1 MYDKRSDRVGKAF
14 IALFEDFNPINAG
27 LAGLTVSLD
36 ENAYT
41 FKVEMFGR
49 QFITEMCLLT
59 KDSDVVGYVEYSEIF
74 EGNRRLVDTFQ
85 INSQSY
91 VTDVAGKELI
101 PVQELHPA
109 GDPPRQPHIYLS
121 GFVTLPGVTAKSVIT
136 ADCFCDSLVIPNQNP
151 MTSLVIMNH
160 APMTFPTVSAAVV
173 FVTTSSAQPV
183 MMLTMMNSEPASIR
197 TVRDGRTKSRG

>member
-1 MYDKRSDRVGKAF
+1 MYDKIEVAITHFSHFQKRSDRVGKAF

-101 PVQELHPA
+101 PVQDYSSKQNLFILNLIHL
-109 GDPPRQPHIYLS
+109 GLS
-121 GFVTLPGVTAKSVIT
+121 KPIQRA
-136 ADCFCDSLVIPNQNP
+136 
-151 MTSLVIMNH
+151 
-160 APMTFPTVSAAVV
+160 AP
-173 FVTTSSAQPV
+173 
-183 MMLTMMNSEPASIR
+183 
-197 TVRDGRTKSRG
+197 